1 MRLITHFAINYLNK
15 LYDPLINS
23 KFLHSLLAFLIEDL
37 IALPFL
43 NQQVQGAD
51 SGFWKNIYL
60 QLSQSKYGIN
70 CTVSWHKPKLEIM
83 YYISDLFLKNPF
95 LILDNITSELKA
107 SEVPSF
113 SPIFR
118 RWSLSVPHENRKP
131 SALLLIFCYPF
142 LLR

>member
-1 MRLITHFAINYLNK
+1 MRLTTHFVINYLNK
-15 LYDPLINS
+15 FYDPLINS

-51 SGFWKNIYL
+51 FCFWKNFYL
-60 QLSQSKYGIN
+60 QLSQSKYGID
-70 CTVSWHKPKLEIM
+70 CTVSWHKPKLEMIM

-95 LILDNITSELKA
+95 LILDNITSKLKA

-113 SPIFR
+113 SPIF
-118 RWSLSVPHENRKP
+118 
-131 SALLLIFCYPF
+131 
-142 LLR
+142 